1 MRQQAQRK
9 RGRAYRRPRQLA
21 RLEGEGEAERS
32 RGEGHRNGEACHAVN
47 IAEGTIK
54 CGKPGVKLG
63 KGRRSSATGGYHPR
77 MSAQVLLA
85 DDDAELGAM
94 LKEYLEREGFGVTV
108 VHDGEAAARQAL
120 SGTHQI
126 VVLDVMMPRL
136 DGVEALRR
144 IRQSS
149 LPVNRIPVIM
159 LTARGDDVDR
169 ILGLELGA
177 DDYVPKPC
185 TPRELVARLRA
196 ILRRLQPAP
205 GSGPLQAGALVLWPE
220 RRKAE
225 VGARELELTSIEF
238 NILEVLM
245 RNAGRLVSKSE
256 ISEQALGRPLAR
268 FDRSIDVHM
277 SSIRHKLGDAAR
289 LIRTVRGLGYHLV
302 KD

>member
-1 MRQQAQRK
+1 
-9 RGRAYRRPRQLA
+9 
-21 RLEGEGEAERS
+21 
-32 RGEGHRNGEACHAVN
+32 
-47 IAEGTIK
+47 
-54 CGKPGVKLG
+54 
-63 KGRRSSATGGYHPR
+63 

-85 DDDAELGAM
+85 DDDVELGAM

-108 VHDGEAAARQAL
+108 VHDGEAAARHAL
-120 SGTHQI
+120 SGAHQI
-126 VVLDVMMPRL
+126 VVLDVMMPKL

-149 LPVNRIPVIM
+149 LPFNRVPVIM

-205 GSGPLQAGALVLWPE
+205 SSGPLEVGALVLWPE
-220 RRKAE
+220 RRKAQ

-245 RNAGRLVSKSE
+245 RNAGRLVGKSE

-277 SSIRHKLGDAAR
+277 SSIRQKLGEAAK

-302 KD
+302 KE